1 MSKQEQFNE
10 ECKDNN
16 QGAFYIQEPFKNQV
30 PMCICKV
37 DVEKMQSTFYIFLY
51 ACKR

>member
-10 ECKDNN
+10 ECKDNS

-30 PMCICKV
+30 PICICKV
-37 DVEKMQSTFYIFLY
+37 DVEKM
-51 ACKR
+51 